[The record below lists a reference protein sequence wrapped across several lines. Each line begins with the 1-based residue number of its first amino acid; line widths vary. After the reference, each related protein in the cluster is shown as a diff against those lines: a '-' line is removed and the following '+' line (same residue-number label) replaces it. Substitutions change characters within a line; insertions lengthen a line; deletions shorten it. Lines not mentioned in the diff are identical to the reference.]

1 VHLKQHGVLPD
12 KSKIKLFKTST
23 TGVNV
28 MLGFLNGQVKLHCKE
43 KSRDEQIP
51 EALVKNISKRIEEK
65 DSPIA
70 LPRLKKNKN
79 ITHSLRQTA
88 NGGKKKYAK
97 CRSYINCSVIGCG
110 ARSNDESKPS
120 FFRFPAR
127 NREQR
132 EAWLSIV
139 GHKNAGMSDWVPR
152 NSDRICSHHFENG
165 KYSTR
170 RDRVNYIPT
179 LNVGLSNWKPTFNF
193 QTLKLNFSNLDE
205 EEMEKEPALVEEP
218 ATKEIEIQCDLW
230 QEFVEEKFFTFEC
243 QFIGISEKGTQLT
256 TSRPTNIKA
265 TSNLVPVRLDK
276 FLKFNKRAGPNK
288 SAQGRELQQ

>member
-1 VHLKQHGVLPD
+1 MSNNLQQT
-12 KSKIKLFKTST
+12 SK
-23 TGVNV
+23 V
-28 MLGFLNGQVKLHCKE
+28 
-43 KSRDEQIP
+43 
-51 EALVKNISKRIEEK
+51 
-65 DSPIA
+65 
-70 LPRLKKNKN
+70 
-79 ITHSLRQTA
+79 
-88 NGGKKKYAK
+88 GKKKNSKYH
-97 CRSYINCSVIGCG
+97 SHINCCVIGCG
-110 ARSNDESKPS
+110 TRSTDESKPS

-139 GHKNAGMSDWVPR
+139 GNKNSQKNWVPR

-193 QTLKLNFSNLDE
+193 QTLELNLSNSDE

-243 QFIGISEKGTQLT
+243 QFIGLSEKGTQLT

-288 SAQGRELQQ
+288 SAQGRELQLITRSLKE